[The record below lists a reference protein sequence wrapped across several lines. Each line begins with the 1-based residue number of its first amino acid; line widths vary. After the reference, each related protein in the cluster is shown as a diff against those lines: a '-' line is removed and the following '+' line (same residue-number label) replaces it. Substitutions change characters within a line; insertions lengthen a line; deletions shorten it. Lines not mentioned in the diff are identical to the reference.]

1 MATGG
6 ARAAGWPRATHRLW
20 YLPTLAE
27 ASLGLGD
34 WEVVEGNVR
43 AYAASDQVRPF
54 QIESTLRQFTEVWDI
69 ETLDERGR
77 GLVATLRAR
86 LLQLPGGGIK
96 ATPEEMQR
104 WREQAP
110 PTPGQLEAILGAEG
124 PQTYKWWRTGLE
136 REA

>member
-1 MATGG
+1 M
-6 ARAAGWPRATHRLW
+6 
-20 YLPTLAE
+20 E
-27 ASLGLGD
+27 Q
-34 WEVVEGNVR
+34 NIR
-43 AYAASDQVRPF
+43 AYAASDDVQPF

-86 LLQLPGGGIK
+86 LLQLKGGEIK

-110 PTPGQLEAILGAEG
+110 PSDGQLEAILGA
-124 PQTYKWWRTGLE
+124 RRASDL
-136 REA
+136 

>member
-1 MATGG
+1 MPEAK
-6 ARAAGWPRATHRLW
+6 RDPDW

-34 WEVVEGNVR
+34 WDAVERNVS
-43 AYAASDQVRPF
+43 AYAASDKVQPF

-86 LLQLPGGGIK
+86 LLQLKGGQIN
-96 ATPEEMQR
+96 ATPEEVRQ
-104 WREQAP
+104 WRAQP
-110 PTPGQLEAILGAEG
+110 PPPPGQLQAILGARG
-124 PQTYKWWRTGLE
+124 T
-136 REA
+136 